1 MENTK
6 NKILF
11 IIGST
16 RKTSFNRQL
25 SEVVEKIILE
35 NDDIKP
41 YNVEVEYLDFSDVPF
56 FNQDYEF
63 PTPESVKNVRKKV
76 SEASGLWIFTPEY
89 NHSYPGYLKNLID
102 WLSRPLVKN
111 DFSAGTT
118 AHGKKVTISSAAG
131 RAAGINSTN
140 KLRELLDFV
149 GMNLYFE
156 TLVGISIEPNSFATG
171 ILSIKD
177 NDMYRLEKQAKGF
190 VEFISKQSD
199 KEL

>member
-16 RKTSFNRQL
+16 RKNSFNRQL
-25 SEVVEKIILE
+25 SEIVEKIILE

-41 YNVEVEYLDFSDVPF
+41 YNVEVEYLDFSAVPF

-63 PTPESVKNVRKKV
+63 PTPDSVKNVRKMV
-76 SEASGLWIFTPEY
+76 SEAAGLWIFTPEY

-118 AHGKKVTISSAAG
+118 AHGKKVTISSAGG

-149 GMNLYFE
+149 GMHLYSDVL
-156 TLVGISIEPNSFATG
+156 TGISIDQKSFATD
-171 ILSIKD
+171 ILSISDK
-177 NDMYRLEKQAKGF
+177 DMYRLEKQAKGF
-190 VEFISKQSD
+190 IEFVCK
-199 KEL
+199 

>member
-16 RKTSFNRQL
+16 RKNSFNRQL
-25 SEVVEKIILE
+25 SEIVEKIILE

-41 YNVEVEYLDFSDVPF
+41 YNVEVEYLDFSAIPF

-63 PTPESVKNVRKKV
+63 PTPDSVKNVRKMV
-76 SEASGLWIFTPEY
+76 SEAAGLWIFTPEY

-118 AHGKKVTISSAAG
+118 AHGKKVTISSAGG

-149 GMNLYFE
+149 GMHLYSDVL
-156 TLVGISIEPNSFATG
+156 TGISIDQKSFATD
-171 ILSIKD
+171 ILSISDK
-177 NDMYRLEKQAKGF
+177 DMYRLEKQTKCFIEF
-190 VEFISKQSD
+190 VCK
-199 KEL
+199 

>member
-1 MENTK
+1 MKNTK

-16 RKTSFNRQL
+16 RKNSFNRQL
-25 SEVVEKIILE
+25 SEIVEKIILE

-41 YNVEVEYLDFSDVPF
+41 YNVEVKYLDFSAVPF

-63 PTPESVKNVRKKV
+63 PTPDSVKNVRKMV
-76 SEASGLWIFTPEY
+76 FEAAGLWIFTPEY

-118 AHGKKVTISSAAG
+118 AHGKKVTISSAGG

-149 GMNLYFE
+149 GMHLYSDVL
-156 TLVGISIEPNSFATG
+156 TGISIDQKSFATD
-171 ILSIKD
+171 ILSISDK
-177 NDMYRLEKQAKGF
+177 DMYRLEKQAKGF
-190 VEFISKQSD
+190 IEFVYK
-199 KEL
+199 

>member
-16 RKTSFNRQL
+16 RKNSFNRQL
-25 SEVVEKIILE
+25 SEIVEKIILE

-41 YNVEVEYLDFSDVPF
+41 YNVEVEYLDFSPIPF

-63 PTPESVKNVRKKV
+63 PTPASVKNVRKMV
-76 SEASGLWIFTPEY
+76 SEAAGLWIFTPEY

-118 AHGKKVTISSAAG
+118 AYGKKVTISSAGG

-149 GMNLYFE
+149 GMHLYSDVL
-156 TLVGISIEPNSFATG
+156 TGISIDQKSFATD
-171 ILSIKD
+171 ILSISDK
-177 NDMYRLEKQAKGF
+177 DMYRLEKQTNGF
-190 VEFISKQSD
+190 VEFVCK
-199 KEL
+199 

>member
-16 RKTSFNRQL
+16 RKNSFNRQL
-25 SEVVEKIILE
+25 SEIVEKIIYE

-41 YNVEVEYLDFSDVPF
+41 YKLEVEYLDFSAVPF

-63 PTPESVKNVRKKV
+63 PTPDSVKNVRKKV
-76 SEASGLWIFTPEY
+76 SEAAGLWIFTPEY
-89 NHSYPGYLKNLID
+89 NHSYPGFLKNLID

-118 AHGKKVTISSAAG
+118 AHGKKVTISSAGG

-149 GMNLYFE
+149 GMHLYSE
-156 TLVGISIEPNSFATG
+156 VLTGISIDQKSFATD
-171 ILSIKD
+171 ILSISDK
-177 NDMYRLEKQAKGF
+177 DMYRLEKQTKSFIEF
-190 VEFISKQSD
+190 VCK
-199 KEL
+199 

>member
-16 RKTSFNRQL
+16 RKNSFNRQL
-25 SEVVEKIILE
+25 SEIVEKIILE

-41 YNVEVEYLDFSDVPF
+41 YNVEVEYLDFSAVPF

-63 PTPESVKNVRKKV
+63 PTPDSVKNVRKMV
-76 SEASGLWIFTPEY
+76 SEATGLWIFTPEY

-118 AHGKKVTISSAAG
+118 AHGKKVTISSAGG

-149 GMNLYFE
+149 GMHLYSDVL
-156 TLVGISIEPNSFATG
+156 TGISIDQKSFATD
-171 ILSIKD
+171 ILSISDK
-177 NDMYRLEKQAKGF
+177 DMYRLEKQTKSFIEF
-190 VEFISKQSD
+190 VCK
-199 KEL
+199 

>member
-1 MENTK
+1 MENTQ

-16 RKTSFNRQL
+16 RKNSFNRQL
-25 SEVVEKIILE
+25 SEIVEKIILE

-41 YNVEVEYLDFSDVPF
+41 YNVEVEYLDFSAVPF

-63 PTPESVKNVRKKV
+63 STPDSVKNVRKMV
-76 SEASGLWIFTPEY
+76 SEAAGLWIFTPEY
-89 NHSYPGYLKNLID
+89 NNSYPGYLKNLID

-118 AHGKKVTISSAAG
+118 AHGKKVTISSAGG

-149 GMNLYFE
+149 GMHLYSDVL
-156 TLVGISIEPNSFATG
+156 TGISIDQKSFATD
-171 ILSIKD
+171 ILSISDK
-177 NDMYRLEKQAKGF
+177 DMYRLEKQAKGF
-190 VEFISKQSD
+190 IEFVCK
-199 KEL
+199 

>member
-16 RKTSFNRQL
+16 RKNSFNRQL
-25 SEVVEKIILE
+25 SEIVEKIILE
-35 NDDIKP
+35 NDYIKP
-41 YNVEVEYLDFSDVPF
+41 YNVEVEYLDFSAIPF

-63 PTPESVKNVRKKV
+63 PTPDSVKNVRKMV
-76 SEASGLWIFTPEY
+76 SEATGLWIFTPEY

-118 AHGKKVTISSAAG
+118 AHGKKVTISSAGG

-149 GMNLYFE
+149 GMHLYSDVL
-156 TLVGISIEPNSFATG
+156 TGISVEEKSLATD
-171 ILSIKD
+171 ILSISDK
-177 NDMYRLEKQAKGF
+177 DMYRLEKQTNGF
-190 VEFISKQSD
+190 VEFVCK
-199 KEL
+199 

>member
-16 RKTSFNRQL
+16 RKNSFNRQL
-25 SEVVEKIILE
+25 SEIVEKIILE

-41 YNVEVEYLDFSDVPF
+41 YKVEVEYLDFSAVPF

-63 PTPESVKNVRKKV
+63 STPDSVKNVRKMV
-76 SEASGLWIFTPEY
+76 SEAAGLWIFTPEY

-118 AHGKKVTISSAAG
+118 AYGKKVTISSAGG

-149 GMNLYFE
+149 GMHLYSDVL
-156 TLVGISIEPNSFATG
+156 TGISIDQKSFATD
-171 ILSIKD
+171 ILSISDK
-177 NDMYRLEKQAKGF
+177 DMYRLEKQAKGF
-190 VEFISKQSD
+190 IEFVCK
-199 KEL
+199 

>member
-16 RKTSFNRQL
+16 RKNSFNRQL
-25 SEVVEKIILE
+25 SEIVEKIILE

-41 YNVEVEYLDFSDVPF
+41 YNVEVEYLDFSAIPF

-63 PTPESVKNVRKKV
+63 PTPDSVKNVRKMV
-76 SEASGLWIFTPEY
+76 SEAAGLWIFAPEY

-118 AHGKKVTISSAAG
+118 AYGKKVTISSAGG

-140 KLRELLDFV
+140 TLRELLDFV
-149 GMNLYFE
+149 GMHLY
-156 TLVGISIEPNSFATG
+156 TDVLTGISIDQKSFATD
-171 ILSIKD
+171 ILSISDK
-177 NDMYRLEKQAKGF
+177 DMYRLEKQTKGF
-190 VEFISKQSD
+190 IEFVCK
-199 KEL
+199 

>member
-16 RKTSFNRQL
+16 RKNSFNRQL
-25 SEVVEKIILE
+25 SEIVEKIILE

-41 YNVEVEYLDFSDVPF
+41 YNVEVKYLDFSAVPF

-63 PTPESVKNVRKKV
+63 PTPDSVKNVRKMV
-76 SEASGLWIFTPEY
+76 FEAAGLWIFTPEY

-118 AHGKKVTISSAAG
+118 AHGKKVTISSAGG

-149 GMNLYFE
+149 GMHLYSDVL
-156 TLVGISIEPNSFATG
+156 TGISIDQKSFATD
-171 ILSIKD
+171 ILSISDK
-177 NDMYRLEKQAKGF
+177 DMYRLEKQAKGF
-190 VEFISKQSD
+190 IEFVYK
-199 KEL
+199 

>member
-16 RKTSFNRQL
+16 RKNSFNRQL
-25 SEVVEKIILE
+25 SEIVEKIILE

-41 YNVEVEYLDFSDVPF
+41 YKVEVEYLDFSAVPF

-63 PTPESVKNVRKKV
+63 STPDSVKNVRKMV
-76 SEASGLWIFTPEY
+76 SEAAGLWIFTPEY
-89 NHSYPGYLKNLID
+89 NNSYPGYLKNLID

-118 AHGKKVTISSAAG
+118 AHGKKVTISSAGG
-131 RAAGINSTN
+131 RGAGINSTN

-149 GMNLYFE
+149 GMHLYSDVL
-156 TLVGISIEPNSFATG
+156 TGISIDQKSFATD
-171 ILSIKD
+171 ILSISDK
-177 NDMYRLEKQAKGF
+177 DMYRLEKQAKGF
-190 VEFISKQSD
+190 IEFVCK
-199 KEL
+199 